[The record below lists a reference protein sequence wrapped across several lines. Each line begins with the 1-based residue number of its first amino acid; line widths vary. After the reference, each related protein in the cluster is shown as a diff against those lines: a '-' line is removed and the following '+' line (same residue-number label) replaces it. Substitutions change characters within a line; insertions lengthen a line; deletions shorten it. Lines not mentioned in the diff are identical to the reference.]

1 MGGVAGDGNLD
12 DEEKFNEAIKFE
24 LEAERKL
31 AKDRMRE
38 FVKRKAAEE
47 ELAMRKKRGLWAVSS
62 SVFQGVKVV

>member
-1 MGGVAGDGNLD
+1 MGGVTGDGELD

-47 ELAMRKKRGLWAVSS
+47 ELIMRKKRGL
-62 SVFQGVKVV
+62 